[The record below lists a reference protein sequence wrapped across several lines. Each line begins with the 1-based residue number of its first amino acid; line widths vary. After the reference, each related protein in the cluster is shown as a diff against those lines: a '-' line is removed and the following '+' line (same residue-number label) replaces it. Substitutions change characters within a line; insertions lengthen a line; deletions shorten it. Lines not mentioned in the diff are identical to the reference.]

1 MNKDLQR
8 QMAEA
13 LSTAQTAVRQILEG
27 GKARPLARRADVTS
41 LRQTAK
47 G

>member
-27 GKARPLARRADVTS
+27 GKAGPLAGQADVMP